1 MFKFRGS
8 FLSLKIQYG
17 NMYFCKLQI
26 AFALLQE
33 DLTPFLVAVAG
44 NKQQIV
50 QFLLERGANIH
61 AVDIY
66 KRYSSFGFSLKLYIV
81 LEW

>member
-1 MFKFRGS
+1 MEICTFVN
-8 FLSLKIQYG
+8 Y
-17 NMYFCKLQI
+17 KLL
-26 AFALLQE
+26 FALLQE

-66 KRYSSFGFSLKLYIV
+66 KRYSSFGFFLKNCILF
-81 LEW
+81 